1 MKKKRTRT
9 YPKINIPVRLVW
21 GDKDWA
27 RPSGREHDR
36 RLLPSAEMVMV
47 EMAGTSCRSIDDA
60 VIEQI
65 RILARL

>member
-1 MKKKRTRT
+1 M
-9 YPKINIPVRLVW
+9 RLIW

-27 RPSGREHDR
+27 RPSEREHDR
-36 RLLPSAEMVMV
+36 GLLPSAEMVTV